1 MNENYHHP
9 DMPLGAEE
17 GIVRGMY
24 LLEEAKNTR
33 RKTDRVQLLGSGTI
47 LREVLAAAVI
57 LREEFG
63 INSDVWSATS
73 INELRR
79 DGLACERWNLLNP
92 TTKKP
97 KVPYVTQLLQE
108 RTGPVICA
116 TDYMKSYGEQLRPY
130 IPHRFTVLGTD
141 GFGRSDTRAKLRHH
155 FEVNRYFVVIAA
167 LKALADEGRF
177 KAEDV
182 AAAIKKFGIDPNK
195 RDPMTC

>member
-1 MNENYHHP
+1 
-9 DMPLGAEE
+9 MPLGAEE

-33 RKTDRVQLLGSGTI
+33 RKTDRVQLMGSGTI
-47 LREVLAAAVI
+47 LREVQAAAVI

-73 INELRR
+73 INELQR
-79 DGLACERWNLLNP
+79 DGAACARWNLLNP
-92 TTKKP
+92 TKKP
-97 KVPYVTQLLQE
+97 KVPYVAQLLQE

-182 AAAIKKFGIDPNK
+182 AKAIKKFGIDPNK